1 MEDFLDKVYANN
13 SDDTRIHYPKWSKTY
28 DHEFS
33 KKSYV
38 TPARTAKA
46 LASNVKEM
54 TTLVLDYG
62 CVNGLSRVALREIGL
77 NTVDGIDVSKETVAF
92 PNNKK
97 AYQTLR
103 VFDPNACPPIKT
115 GEIDIIAAIVV
126 NRICAACV
134 SVFDTIIILLVRGGI
149 FAFSFNDHALADPAV
164 ETKVSD
170 YVDTRKAKLILSEYS
185 DHMPRAGLKS
195 NIYILE
201 IS

>member
-1 MEDFLDKVYANN
+1 MKGFLDKVYANN
-13 SDDTRIHYPKWSKTY
+13 SDDTRIHYPKWSNTY

-33 KKSYV
+33 KKV
-38 TPARTAKA
+38 MLPARTAKA
-46 LASNVKEM
+46 LASHVKDM
-54 TTLVLDYG
+54 TMPLLDYG

-115 GEIDIIAAIVV
+115 GEFDIIAAIGV
-126 NRICAACV
+126 NCICAACV

-149 FAFSFNDHALADPAV
+149 FAFSFNDHAIADPAV
-164 ETKVSD
+164 ETKVSVH
-170 YVDTRKAKLILSEYS
+170 VDTRKAKLILSKYS

-195 NIYILE
+195 IIYILE